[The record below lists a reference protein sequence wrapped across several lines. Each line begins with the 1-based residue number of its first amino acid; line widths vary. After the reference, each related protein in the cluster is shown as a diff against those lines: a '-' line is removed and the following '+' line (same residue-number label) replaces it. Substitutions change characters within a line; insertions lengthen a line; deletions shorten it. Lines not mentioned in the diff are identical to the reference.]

1 MVKPYVK
8 YDIEWIERADGPR
21 ITQPA
26 GRGRTG
32 SGWMRMRMREG
43 GIRKAEG
50 GKRKKPTTYNGWP
63 ASITAMQEF
72 VVPKSMPKI
81 FAI

>member
-8 YDIEWIERADGPR
+8 YDIAWIERADGPR

-26 GRGRTG
+26 GRGPTG
-32 SGWMRMRMREG
+32 SGWMRMRMREC

-50 GKRKKPTTYNGWP
+50 GKRKKPTIYNGWL
-63 ASITAMQEF
+63 ASKCHTGGPERD
-72 VVPKSMPKI
+72 
-81 FAI
+81 